1 MRYQLADEGAQLS
14 FTLQKGNPVF
24 QAIVDLEAGR
34 EIGAG
39 LTPELIEQAK
49 GTAEY
54 ELLVESIE
62 KMSVGFILFDPDDR
76 LVLTNGRYPRTLFA
90 HRPSS

>member
-1 MRYQLADEGAQLS
+1 MSASVVAMSERLDRQDNNGSEAPSGQNRREFHGMRYQLADEGAQLS

-39 LTPELIEQAK
+39 LTPELIE
-49 GTAEY
+49 
-54 ELLVESIE
+54 
-62 KMSVGFILFDPDDR
+62 
-76 LVLTNGRYPRTLFA
+76 
-90 HRPSS
+90 